1 MDGFSKFYCWSLQMK
16 LRMGIYALA
25 LIICKMAWNAIEG
38 VYTVRSLELLTM
50 WLAAMAFA
58 VVEMLLLPD
67 GAEWPKGR
75 VALWVISG
83 NVLIW
88 GGSVLLGWF
97 RGIPVWGGAILVVRL
112 EMSLAAMWYGDRLRM
127 QKDSAN
133 LNRQLR
139 EYQQRKKQTE
149 P

>member
-1 MDGFSKFYCWSLQMK
+1 MDGFSKFYCWSLQME

-25 LIICKMAWNAIEG
+25 LILCKMAWNAIEG
-38 VYTVRSLELLTM
+38 VYTVRSLDLLTM
-50 WLAAMAFA
+50 CLAAMAFA

-67 GAEWPKGR
+67 GAERTKGR
-75 VALWVISG
+75 VALWVVSG

-97 RGIPVWGGAILVVRL
+97 RGIPVWGGAILVLLL
-112 EMSLAAMWYGDRLRM
+112 ELSLAAMWYGDRLRM

-133 LNRQLR
+133 LNRQLK
-139 EYQQRKKQTE
+139 EYQQRKEQTE

>member
-25 LIICKMAWNAIEG
+25 LILCKMAWNAIEG
-38 VYTVRSLELLTM
+38 VYTVRSLDLLTM

-67 GAEWPKGR
+67 GAERTTGR
-75 VALWVISG
+75 VALWVVSG

-97 RGIPVWGGAILVVRL
+97 RGIPVWGGAILVVLL

-133 LNRQLR
+133 LNRQLK
-139 EYQQRKKQTE
+139 EYQQRKEQTE
-149 P
+149 L